1 MGLQLTMDESGRKRV
16 VGSPEN
22 QAWRRERVAAAAA
35 RIRKGREEM
44 KVLLLPDL
52 SPMKDD
58 HEKAT

>member
-1 MGLQLTMDESGRKRV
+1 MDESGRKRV